1 MCKVTQETDSVV
13 GCADPT
19 FSHRMNFL
27 VHDPNTDVLSA
38 TVYDHRGGKKT
49 VIGTVKIRLSG
60 LIFKS
65 SLTMISNQFPL
76 VDQDSKKSTA
86 AVTCAQISLSM
97 ALRYIHRPAIAGHGA
112 HRDLQD
118 LKKIIP
124 RLVFIEAK
132 MTGADFMATG

>member
-1 MCKVTQETDSVV
+1 
-13 GCADPT
+13 
-19 FSHRMNFL
+19 MNFL

-76 VDQDSKKSTA
+76 VDQDSNKKSTA
-86 AVTCAQISLSM
+86 AAATGAQISLSM